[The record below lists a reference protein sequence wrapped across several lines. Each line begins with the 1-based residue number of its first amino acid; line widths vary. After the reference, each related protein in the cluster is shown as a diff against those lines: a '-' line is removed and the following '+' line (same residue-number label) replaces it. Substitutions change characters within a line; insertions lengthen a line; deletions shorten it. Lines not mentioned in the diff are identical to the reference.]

1 MSEFTLHTLETAP
14 LESRPFL
21 QQAKNQLGFIPN
33 LYAALA
39 ESPAILETNQVLTAL
54 FNKTAFT
61 VTERQLILLS
71 ISRVRNCSYCL
82 AAHGSVAKMQKIP
95 THLPYPKGT
104 QGFRCECAKTA
115 TLHSAEQTP
124 VFRAFGV
131 EAAAGP
137 DDLTVGGVM
146 GRQTNASPNQQGL
159 GAFM

>member
-71 ISRVRNCSYCL
+71 ACLKAGEFLQVRDKFL
-82 AAHGSVAKMQKIP
+82 ALTAETEHND
-95 THLPYPKGT
+95 
-104 QGFRCECAKTA
+104 CEMYEIK
-115 TLHSAEQTP
+115 EI
-124 VFRAFGV
+124 
-131 EAAAGP
+131 
-137 DDLTVGGVM
+137 
-146 GRQTNASPNQQGL
+146 
-159 GAFM
+159 